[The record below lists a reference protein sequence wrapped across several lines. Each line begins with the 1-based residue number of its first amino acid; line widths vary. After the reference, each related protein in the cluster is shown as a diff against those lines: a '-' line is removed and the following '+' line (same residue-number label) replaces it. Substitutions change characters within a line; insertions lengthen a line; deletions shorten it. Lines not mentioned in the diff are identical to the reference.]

1 MYDYP
6 PIDRMNVE
14 RPRRHGML
22 LLAFPDAPTAAEIS
36 RRTHRFRNRCKL
48 SGRPL
53 LADRFHIT
61 LCDLGEYSELPDA
74 LVAQVGRAAT
84 TITSPP
90 VAMTFD
96 RLLTFRRN
104 TNAQPLVLSGGDGL
118 AELHRFR
125 QKLALALAGVGLKKF
140 VRSGI
145 TPHMTLLYDP
155 RTIEPREIDPVRW
168 TMTEFVLV
176 DSLRGETRH
185 ISLARWQ
192 LRSEPNG

>member
-1 MYDYP
+1 
-6 PIDRMNVE
+6 
-14 RPRRHGML
+14 ML

-36 RRTHRFRNRCKL
+36 RRTHRFRYRCKL

-84 TITSPP
+84 TVASPP

-96 RLLTFRRN
+96 RLLSFKRN
-104 TNAQPLVLSGGDGL
+104 ANAQPLVLSGGDGL

-125 QKLALALAGVGLKKF
+125 QKLALALAGVGLKEF
-140 VRSGI
+140 VRSSF

-185 ISLARWQ
+185 IQLARWP
-192 LRSEPNG
+192 LCGDGRS

>member
-6 PIDRMNVE
+6 PLDRMNVQ
-14 RPRRHGML
+14 RPRRHGIL
-22 LLAFPDAPTAAEIS
+22 LLAFPAAPVAAEIS
-36 RRTHRFRNRCKL
+36 RRTERYCARRGL

-53 LADRFHIT
+53 LADRLHIT
-61 LCDLGEYSELPDA
+61 LFGLGEYPELPER
-74 LVAQVGRAAT
+74 LVRKATEAAAAVE
-84 TITSPP
+84 SAP

-96 RLLTFRRN
+96 RLLTFRQN

-140 VRSGI
+140 AKSSF

-155 RTIEPREIDPVRW
+155 RTIDPRVIDPVRW
-168 TMTEFVLV
+168 TLTEFVLV
-176 DSLRGETRH
+176 DSLRGETKH
-185 ISLARWQ
+185 VQLARWP
-192 LRSEPNG
+192 LRG